1 MTEINILITDRNH
14 FPKMDYTVN
23 VIYQNRNKFNFKE
36 LLNYKQVLLC
46 LFAMR
51 NKLVSKRFL
60 ET

>member
-1 MTEINILITDRNH
+1 
-14 FPKMDYTVN
+14 MDYTVN

-46 LFAMR
+46 LFAMG
-51 NKLVSKRFL
+51 NKLVSKRLL